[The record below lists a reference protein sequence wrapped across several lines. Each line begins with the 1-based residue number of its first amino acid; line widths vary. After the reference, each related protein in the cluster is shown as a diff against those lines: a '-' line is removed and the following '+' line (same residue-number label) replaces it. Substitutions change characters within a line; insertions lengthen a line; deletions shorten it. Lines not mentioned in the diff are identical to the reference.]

1 MTMPHRIHFD
11 AANGFDAATD
21 EPLLISGL
29 RAGYALPYECAT
41 GTCGSC
47 RTQIIEGAV
56 VVRWPDAPG
65 LPETKRQEGHV
76 LLCQALPQSD
86 CRLPDAL
93 CKSRD
98 ASLPPV
104 RIVKGRASAE
114 TETSDIARVMVQL
127 DEPITFLAGQYALF
141 EVPGVTGYRAYS
153 MANTGNTLTSTLEF
167 YIRRV
172 PGGVSSPIL
181 LGARDIPLR
190 LVVPVG
196 HAFIDATA
204 QRDILCV
211 AGGTGLAPILS
222 IARDALSR
230 GLLRKQ
236 RLDLFIGVRTPADI
250 FATASLQ
257 ELIEAAGGAVR
268 VTWAISEA
276 GEFADWK
283 GERGYVHEVVARSA
297 GDLSARQVYMGGPP
311 AMIDAMVRLLLK
323 SRVKRSQ
330 IRFDKFA

>member
-1 MTMPHRIHFD
+1 
-11 AANGFDAATD
+11 
-21 EPLLISGL
+21 
-29 RAGYALPYECAT
+29 
-41 GTCGSC
+41 
-47 RTQIIEGAV
+47 
-56 VVRWPDAPG
+56 
-65 LPETKRQEGHV
+65 
-76 LLCQALPQSD
+76 
-86 CRLPDAL
+86 
-93 CKSRD
+93 
-98 ASLPPV
+98 
-104 RIVKGRASAE
+104 
-114 TETSDIARVMVQL
+114 
-127 DEPITFLAGQYALF
+127 
-141 EVPGVTGYRAYS
+141 
-153 MANTGNTLTSTLEF
+153 
-167 YIRRV
+167 
-172 PGGVSSPIL
+172 
-181 LGARDIPLR
+181 
-190 LVVPVG
+190 VPVG

-236 RLDLFIGVRTPADI
+236 RLDIFIGVRTPADI

>member
-1 MTMPHRIHFD
+1 MTIL
-11 AANGFDAATD
+11 NQV
-21 EPLLISGL
+21 
-29 RAGYALPYECAT
+29 AGTFSDPAKGKEIALA
-41 GTCGSC
+41 
-47 RTQIIEGAV
+47 QIAQGADV
-56 VVRWPDAPG
+56 VF
-65 LPETKRQEGHV
+65 
-76 LLCQALPQSD
+76 
-86 CRLPDAL
+86 
-93 CKSRD
+93 
-98 ASLPPV
+98 
-104 RIVKGRASAE
+104 
-114 TETSDIARVMVQL
+114 
-127 DEPITFLAGQYALF
+127 PI
-141 EVPGVTGYRAYS
+141 
-153 MANTGNTLTSTLEF
+153 
-167 YIRRV
+167 
-172 PGGVSSPIL
+172 
-181 LGARDIPLR
+181 
-190 LVVPVG
+190 
-196 HAFIDATA
+196 
-204 QRDILCV
+204 

-236 RLDLFIGVRTPADI
+236 RLDIFIGVRTPADI